1 MLSWQKKKEFGV
13 PVTDLEAEVRSR
25 DIIPA
30 LGQAKSFGSLR
41 LRLRNSENNAPH
53 FIKDG
58 I

>member
-1 MLSWQKKKEFGV
+1 MATKKNKNFGV
-13 PVTDLEAEVRSR
+13 PVIDLEAEVRSR

-30 LGQAKSFGSLR
+30 LGPAKSFGSLQ

>member
-1 MLSWQKKKEFGV
+1 MAIKKNKNFGV

-25 DIIPA
+25 DIITA
-30 LGQAKSFGSLR
+30 LGPAKSFGSLR
-41 LRLRNSENNAPH
+41 LRLCNSENNAPH